1 MRKDK
6 NTKKKKH
13 KVGFLPKLI
22 LVVFVVYASATLIS
36 NKVEANERRNEAN
49 KKDEIISNEQ
59 LRKMQLEELLS
70 QEENDEYMRKL
81 AEEQGYVDPNA
92 IIFED
97 ISGN

>member
-1 MRKDK
+1 MRKDV
-6 NTKKKKH
+6 NTKKKKRR
-13 KVGFLPKLI
+13 VGVLPKLI

-36 NKVEANERRNEAN
+36 NKVEANERRAEAN
-49 KKDEIISNEQ
+49 KKNEIISNEQ

-70 QEENDEYMRKL
+70 QEENEEYMRRL

>member
-6 NTKKKKH
+6 STKKKKH

>member
-1 MRKDK
+1 MPKDRKM
-6 NTKKKKH
+6 KKRKR
-13 KVGFLPKLI
+13 KVGILPKLI

-36 NKVEANERRNEAN
+36 NKVEANERRAEAN

-70 QEENDEYMRKL
+70 QEENDEYMRRL

>member
-13 KVGFLPKLI
+13 KVSFLPKLI